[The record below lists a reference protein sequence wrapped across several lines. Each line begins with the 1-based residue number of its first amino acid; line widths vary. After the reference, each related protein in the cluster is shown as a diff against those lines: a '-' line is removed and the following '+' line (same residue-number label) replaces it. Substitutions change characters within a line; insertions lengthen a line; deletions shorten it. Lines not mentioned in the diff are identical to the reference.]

1 MPFCLPDRAG
11 IECRVARYSSDVLNV
26 KGKRAH
32 WREGRGEGLSEEMTL
47 KTNGY
52 TGSPHRRLGSIRF
65 YREGR

>member
-32 WREGRGEGLSEEMTL
+32 WREGRGEGLSEEMDDI
-47 KTNGY
+47 KD
-52 TGSPHRRLGSIRF
+52 
-65 YREGR
+65 